1 MSDGAL
7 SPLPRQADDME
18 THPGSPYSYCSTD
31 YHSLSPPTL
40 SPSPSLA
47 EVRYTDCLPST
58 PEYHPE
64 DVMDTDSDEKKAGR
78 QPRVAPTRKTENNKA
93 EKTTAGTKRKRSHK
107 SRQKPKS
114 QEAVVQV
121 KKQRR
126 RKAND
131 RERNRMHNLNGA
143 LDQLREVL
151 PTFPDDT
158 KLTKI
163 ETLRFAHN
171 YIWALSEML
180 KVADAGGD
188 PTVPMQA
195 MPGLFGPGGGLE
207 NMNIGWAGG
216 PSWTPEGQW
225 ISAPLSDPSTTPNGS
240 LCSELSETDS
250 YTYPSP

>member
-7 SPLPRQADDME
+7 SPLPRQGDDME
-18 THPGSPYSYCSTD
+18 THPGSPYSYCSAD
-31 YHSLSPPTL
+31 FHSPSPPTL

-58 PEYHPE
+58 PEYQPE
-64 DVMDTDSDEKKAGR
+64 DVMDTESEKKAGR
-78 QPRVAPTRKTENNKA
+78 QPRAAPARKTDNNKA
-93 EKTTAGTKRKRSHK
+93 EKTTGTKRKRSHK

-188 PTVPMQA
+188 PSAQIQA
-195 MPGLFGPGGGLE
+195 MPNLFAPSSGLE
-207 NMNIGWAGG
+207 NMNIPWAGG
-216 PSWTPEGQW
+216 PSWRPDGQW

-250 YTYPSP
+250 YMYPSP

>member
-1 MSDGAL
+1 MSDGSL
-7 SPLPRQADDME
+7 SPLPRLGGDME

-31 YHSLSPPTL
+31 FHSPSPPTL

-47 EVRYTDCLPST
+47 EVRYTDGLPST
-58 PEYHPE
+58 PEYQPE
-64 DVMDTDSDEKKAGR
+64 DSTDTDSEKKAGR
-78 QPRVAPTRKTENNKA
+78 QPRAAPTRKTDNNKA

-114 QEAVVQV
+114 QEVVVQV

-143 LDQLREVL
+143 LDELREVL

-188 PTVPMQA
+188 PSVQLQA

-216 PSWTPEGQW
+216 PSWTPDGQW
-225 ISAPLSDPSTTPNGS
+225 MSAPLSDPSTTPNGS

-250 YTYPSP
+250 YMYPSP